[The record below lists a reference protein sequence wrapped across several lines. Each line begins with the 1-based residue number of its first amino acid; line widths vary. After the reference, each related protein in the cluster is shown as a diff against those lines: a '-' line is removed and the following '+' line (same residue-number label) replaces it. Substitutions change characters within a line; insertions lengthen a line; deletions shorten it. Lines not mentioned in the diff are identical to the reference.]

1 MSNDS
6 DKKRLSVLLINN
18 YFPPEVGAASH
29 LYYYLAEELLK
40 RGHEVT
46 VLTGIP
52 RYNVDKSVY
61 NYYLG
66 KLKNNKYFSEIVE
79 GIKVIRVKL
88 PFVERNQLFRRG
100 IEHFEIASKLFKYS
114 KLPLKN
120 VDISLVYSPPL
131 TLYWTAK
138 KIRKLTGAP
147 YILNVQDLFPQYA
160 IDLGVLKNKFI
171 ISFFKN
177 IEKKAYCSADLIT
190 VHSEN
195 NKKYVNNITEQ
206 QEKIV
211 VVENWID
218 NNLITP
224 GSKDNEFAIENQLTD
239 KFVVSFAGT
248 LGFAQDIEIIIKTA
262 NELKDYNEIVF
273 LIVGDGV
280 KKSESQIL
288 IEKYNLKNIVML
300 PTVTKEK
307 YPLVLHSSD
316 ISLAT
321 LHKNVKTPVV
331 PSKILSIMSAGK
343 PVLAT
348 MNLDGDAPELI
359 KKAECGYVFEAGDSK
374 SLANAILRLYQN
386 EDLRK
391 KLGENGRK
399 YVEEHLSVKT
409 AADKYEKLFTEVI
422 NKNQKLYKNK

>member
-1 MSNDS
+1 MANGSN
-6 DKKRLSVLLINN
+6 KRRLSILLINN
-18 YFPPEVGAASH
+18 YFPPEIGAASH
-29 LYYYLAEELLK
+29 LYYYLAKELLN

-52 RYNVDKSVY
+52 RYNVDKSLYNVY
-61 NYYLG
+61 MR
-66 KLKNNKYFSEIVE
+66 KLKNDKYISEIVE

-88 PFVERNQLFRRG
+88 PFVERNQLLRRG
-100 IEHFEIASKLFKYS
+100 VEHFEIALKLFKYS
-114 KLPLKN
+114 KSLLKN
-120 VDISLVYSPPL
+120 IDISLVYSPPL

-138 KIRKLTGAP
+138 KIRKLSGAP

-160 IDLGVLKNKFI
+160 IDLGVLKNKFL

-177 IEKKAYCSADLIT
+177 LEKKAYSSADLIT

-195 NKKYVNNITEQ
+195 NKKYVDDITEQ
-206 QEKIV
+206 QEKTIV
-211 VVENWID
+211 IENWID

-224 GSKDNEFAIENQLTD
+224 GSKTNEFSMENQLTD

-273 LIVGDGV
+273 VIVGDGV
-280 KKSESQIL
+280 KKSESQAL

-300 PTVTKEK
+300 PTVSKEK

-321 LHKNVKTPVV
+321 LHKNVKTPTI
-331 PSKILSIMSAGK
+331 PSKILSIMSAGI
-343 PVLAT
+343 PIIAS
-348 MNLDGDAPELI
+348 MNLNGDAPKLI
-359 KKAECGYVFEAGDSK
+359 EKANAGYAVPAGDYKSMAEKILLLFKSK
-374 SLANAILRLYQN
+374 ELK
-386 EDLRK
+386 EE
-391 KLGENGRK
+391 LGKNGRR
-399 YVEEHLSVKT
+399 YIEEYLSVRT
-409 AADKYEKLFTEVI
+409 AADKYEKLFQEVI
-422 NKNQKLYKNK
+422 KTRK

>member
-1 MSNDS
+1 LANGSN
-6 DKKRLSVLLINN
+6 KRRLSILLINN
-18 YFPPEVGAASH
+18 YFPPEIGAASH
-29 LYYYLAEELLK
+29 LYYYLAKELLN

-52 RYNVDKSVY
+52 RYNVDKSLYNVY
-61 NYYLG
+61 MR
-66 KLKNNKYFSEIVE
+66 KLKNDKYISEIVE

-88 PFVERNQLFRRG
+88 PFVERNQLLRRG
-100 IEHFEIASKLFKYS
+100 VEHFEIALKLFKYS
-114 KLPLKN
+114 KSLLKN
-120 VDISLVYSPPL
+120 IDISLVYSPPL

-138 KIRKLTGAP
+138 KIRKLSGAP

-160 IDLGVLKNKFI
+160 IDLGVLKNKFL

-177 IEKKAYCSADLIT
+177 LEKKAYSSADLIT

-195 NKKYVNNITEQ
+195 NKKYVDDITEQ
-206 QEKIV
+206 QEKTIV
-211 VVENWID
+211 IENWID

-224 GSKDNEFAIENQLTD
+224 GSKTNEFSMENQLTD

-273 LIVGDGV
+273 VIVGDGV
-280 KKSESQIL
+280 KKSESQAL

-300 PTVTKEK
+300 PTVSKEK

-321 LHKNVKTPVV
+321 LHKNVKTPTI
-331 PSKILSIMSAGK
+331 PSKILSIMSAGI
-343 PVLAT
+343 PIIAS
-348 MNLDGDAPELI
+348 MNLNGDAPKLI
-359 KKAECGYVFEAGDSK
+359 EKANAGYAVPAGDYKSMAEKILLLFKSK
-374 SLANAILRLYQN
+374 ELK
-386 EDLRK
+386 EE
-391 KLGENGRK
+391 LGKNGRR
-399 YVEEHLSVKT
+399 YIEEYLSVRT
-409 AADKYEKLFTEVI
+409 AADKYEKLFQEVI
-422 NKNQKLYKNK
+422 KTRK